1 MTERSYKYCVVE
13 YLPDIPAGER
23 INIGIELHDMDK
35 LVLHKKYTKDVEEMA
50 RRYGYSPTLPI
61 VFAGLNQ
68 PPQIEDKHYLN
79 KKHDKVN
86 NGYERLFWSDVRGG
100 ILSDKVY
107 STCDDALK
115 GLYDIFIL
123 IDK

>member
-1 MTERSYKYCVVE
+1 MTERSFKYCVVE

-23 INIGIELHDMDK
+23 INIGIDLHDMQT
-35 LVLHKKYTKDVEEMA
+35 LVLHKKYTKDVEEMS

-68 PPQIEDKHYLN
+68 PPQIEDKNYLN

-86 NGYERLFWSDVRGG
+86 NGHERLFWSDVRGG
-100 ILSDKVY
+100 VFNDGKPEDS
-107 STCDDALK
+107 LK